1 MGEGEGVGVEGV
13 GVEGVGAEGVRG
25 GEREGGGG
33 FVSCYGRSRSA
44 STVTLT
50 GMTDL
55 EDKDFKER
63 DATFRQRT
71 NLQEGGGE

>member
-1 MGEGEGVGVEGV
+1 M
-13 GVEGVGAEGVRG
+13 GAEG

-33 FVSCYGRSRSA
+33 FVSCYGRSHSA

-71 NLQEGGGE
+71 NLQEGGGLALRVRTDLQEDEDRL